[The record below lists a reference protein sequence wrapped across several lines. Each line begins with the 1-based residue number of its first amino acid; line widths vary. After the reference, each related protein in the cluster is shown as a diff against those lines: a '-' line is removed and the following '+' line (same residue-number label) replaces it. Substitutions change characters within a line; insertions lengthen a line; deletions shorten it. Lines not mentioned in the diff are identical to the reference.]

1 MHILVI
7 TFTAGLPWSEAE
19 AVARERMPAYRA
31 VPGLVQKYYCRGKQP
46 GEGGG
51 VLIFDSLES
60 LRAFRDTDLARGI
73 AAAFRLGAPPR
84 IDVLEVFASLYPDR
98 QLVAPSAAATA

>member
-1 MHILVI
+1 MHILVV
-7 TFTAGLPWSEAE
+7 TFTTGLSWSEAE
-19 AVARERMPAYRA
+19 AVVQERMHAYRA
-31 VPGLVQKYYCRGKQP
+31 VAGLLQKYYCRGKEP

-51 VLIFDSLES
+51 VLIFDSLGS
-60 LRAFRDTDLARGI
+60 LRAFRDSDLAKSI

-98 QLVAPSAAATA
+98 ELVAPTAAATA